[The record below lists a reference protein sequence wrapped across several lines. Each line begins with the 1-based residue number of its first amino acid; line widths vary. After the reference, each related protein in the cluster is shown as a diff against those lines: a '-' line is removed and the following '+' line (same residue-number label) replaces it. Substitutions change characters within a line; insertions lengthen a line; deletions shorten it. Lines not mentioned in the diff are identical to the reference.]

1 MFRVRIHGAELR
13 ARDTGL
19 AAPVDGVR
27 TAAAAPDDLDRD
39 VDRLDDLLDL
49 LVVAVLRFFLRLR
62 GPGRFALFFA
72 SASWCRAKASLRS
85 DFIVPSHPDGDR
97 RPDAS

>member
-1 MFRVRIHGAELR
+1 MLRVRIHGAELR

-27 TAAAAPDDLDRD
+27 TATAAPDDLNRD

-49 LVVAVLRFFLRLR
+49 LVVAVLRHFIRLR
-62 GPGRFALFFA
+62 DLGGLAL
-72 SASWCRAKASLRS
+72 LI
-85 DFIVPSHPDGDR
+85 FIGFLVSGQVFDEQLINNPFHTRLYITRD
-97 RPDAS
+97 